1 MTTVSPPFGVARGD
15 GTGHRQSTAVT
26 AVTRTEPT
34 RPGNARRACRRSD
47 AAPDRCAAAAPL
59 VRSAAARRPLV
70 STPDL
75 TLPTPDQL
83 LADVDAAFLRGATAE
98 ALALC
103 REGGRRLRDA
113 ASPGVFAGQLARG
126 EARAA
131 LLEGNP
137 DAALDALGAALA
149 IAECTGD
156 AHGAAHAL
164 NNTAVVHFQRGDL
177 DVAEPLYAAARAR
190 ARAAGALDIVAN
202 ATLNLGIVATVRGDL
217 RRARAHYRRALA
229 DFRTLG
235 HVPHVVRT
243 LNNLGLLYAD
253 EGQWDRAERA
263 YAEALGVCVH
273 AGDLE
278 AAARLHGNLAEVWA
292 ARGDLARAEAAC
304 GEGMAVCD
312 RTAHGAAR
320 GELHRTRGVVAR
332 EAGRFAE
339 ADAHLAAAERFGR
352 EREDLLL
359 QAETAREQAD
369 LFRRQSRNR
378 DTLQALNR
386 AHRLFEQLRARRALA
401 DIGRRMG
408 RLEDEFV
415 EVARRWG
422 ESIEANDRYTQGH
435 CQRVADL
442 ACLIAAHA
450 GPAHGFDA
458 QALFWFRIG
467 ALLHDVGK
475 LDIPAD
481 VLNKPGKL
489 TDAEF
494 ALMRGHTEAGVALLA
509 DIEFPWDVR
518 PVVLSHH
525 ERWDGRGY
533 PHRLAGDA
541 IPLTARIL
549 GVADVYDAL
558 TSVRS
563 YKRAMSHDEATT
575 ILRQDAGTAFD
586 PQVVAWFEAVA
597 PVWVARSAGEQSA
610 CMAHTAEPADVRA
623 QRRALG
629 LDEATG
635 LPGRQA
641 FFVECARVL
650 AARAHDGRP
659 TALLLVTLDPA
670 TPATPATRPA
680 ADGVAAVVAEALS
693 RHTRGGDFVGRYAA
707 GEFVVLLADVSADE
721 AHATAG
727 RLAEVAGDALAD
739 AGDDARVA
747 VHVAVG
753 IAPSGSAAPE
763 ALLAA
768 ADAARRRGTPDGA
781 SGAPRRVLAA
791 VA

>member
-1 MTTVSPPFGVARGD
+1 MSTT
-15 GTGHRQSTAVT
+15 
-26 AVTRTEPT
+26 
-34 RPGNARRACRRSD
+34 
-47 AAPDRCAAAAPL
+47 
-59 VRSAAARRPLV
+59 
-70 STPDL
+70 DL
-75 TLPTPDQL
+75 ALLTPDQI
-83 LADVDAAFLRGATAE
+83 LADVDAAFLRGATTE

-103 REGGRRLRDA
+103 REGARRLRSA
-113 ASPGVFAGQLARG
+113 ASPGVFAGQLARC

-131 LLEGNP
+131 LLDGNA
-137 DAALDALGAALA
+137 DAALDTLGAALA
-149 IAECTGD
+149 IAECSGD
-156 AHGAAHAL
+156 ADGAARTL
-164 NNTAVVHFQRGDL
+164 NNIAIVHLQRGDL
-177 DVAEPLYAAARAR
+177 DVAERFYAAARTR
-190 ARAAGALDIVAN
+190 ARAAAALDIVAH
-202 ATLNLGIVATVRGDL
+202 ATLNLGIVANVRGDL
-217 RRARAHYRRALA
+217 RRARAHYRRALVDLRA
-229 DFRTLG
+229 LG
-235 HVPHVVRT
+235 QATYVVRT

-253 EGQWDRAERA
+253 QGQWDDAERS

-320 GELHRTRGVVAR
+320 GELHRTSGVVAR
-332 EAGRFAE
+332 EAGRYAE

-378 DTLQALNR
+378 DTFQALNR

-415 EVARRWG
+415 DVARRWG
-422 ESIEANDRYTQGH
+422 ESIEAKDRYTQGH

-442 ACLIAAHA
+442 ACLIAEHA
-450 GPAHGFDA
+450 GPAHGFDP

-475 LDIPAD
+475 LDIPAE

-489 TDAEF
+489 SDAEF
-494 ALMRGHTEAGVALLA
+494 AQMRGHAEAGVALLA

-518 PVVLSHH
+518 PIVLSHH

-575 ILRQDAGTAFD
+575 ILRNDAGTAFD
-586 PQVVAWFEAVA
+586 PQVVAWFEAIA
-597 PVWVARSAGEQSA
+597 PVWAARTAGEHA
-610 CMAHTAEPADVRA
+610 ERTANAAEPADVRA
-623 QRRALG
+623 QRRMLG

-659 TALLLVTLDPA
+659 TALLLVTLNAA
-670 TPATPATRPA
+670 TTALRPES
-680 ADGVAAVVAEALS
+680 DGVAAVVAEALS

-721 AHATAG
+721 AHETAA

-739 AGDDARVA
+739 AGEDARA
-747 VHVAVG
+747 SVHVAVG
-753 IAPSGSAAPE
+753 IAPTGSSAPE

-768 ADAARRRGTPDGA
+768 ADAARRRGTPDGTA
-781 SGAPRRVLAA
+781 TTSPRHALVAA
-791 VA
+791 A